1 MNTVVENLKS
11 HYQNG
16 LSIDDFLPISKQIEI
31 LEEANPGELV
41 EITWSVNNQS
51 YSARV
56 GNLEEKDIPYFRCS
70 IPIKCSLIDRLLMR
84 PLPPTPKRFVSFD
97 VLPDHS
103 GFLRFESGWDRPD
116 NCLLLDAYGKE
127 RMRLTVPWE
136 LTGREIA
143 KDAVMCFKNV
153 SAPYVNPKD
162 GKQGQFGVSAYIE
175 GSGSGGYA
183 EGDWYFELDYHTG
196 KFLWGKEIRS

>member
-1 MNTVVENLKS
+1 MTNIVERFTYVSSSGEEVLEK
-11 HYQNG
+11 
-16 LSIDDFLPISKQIEI
+16 DFLPIWCKSNAGVFD
-31 LEEANPGELV
+31 LAACHWYV
-41 EITWSVNNQS
+41 EGKKFF
-51 YSARV
+51 AKA
-56 GNLEEKDIPYFRCS
+56 GNLNEQDIPYFKFS
-70 IPIKCSLIDRLLMR
+70 TPIKPTIINRLLGR
-84 PLPPTPKRFVSFD
+84 AASSPPKRFISINL
-97 VLPDHS
+97 LPDSS

-136 LTGREIA
+136 LTELDIP
-143 KDAVMCFKNV
+143 KDVAMCFKNV
-153 SAPYVNPKD
+153 SSPYINPKN
-162 GKQGQFGVSAYIE
+162 GKQGQFGVSAWIE

>member
-1 MNTVVENLKS
+1 MTNIVERFTYVNSRGEEVLEK
-11 HYQNG
+11 
-16 LSIDDFLPISKQIEI
+16 DFLPIWCKNNDGVFD
-31 LEEANPGELV
+31 LAAYHWYVGEKKFF
-41 EITWSVNNQS
+41 
-51 YSARV
+51 AKA
-56 GNLEEKDIPYFRCS
+56 GNINEQDIPYFRPS
-70 IPIKCSLIDRLLMR
+70 RPIKPTLLDRLLR
-84 PLPPTPKRFVSFD
+84 RKLPIPKRFVSFKL
-97 VLPDHS
+97 LPDSS
-103 GFLRFESGWDRPD
+103 GFLRFESGWDRAD

-136 LTGREIA
+136 LTGREIS

-153 SAPYVNPKD
+153 SEPYINPMD